1 MSHCHTQVDQP
12 SAEDVLSKLDVP
24 SVLTRV
30 DELIRR
36 YPVPRS
42 ALLQVLWLAQETL
55 GWLPQEAI
63 KWSAAKCKV
72 SPVHAYGVS
81 TFYTMY
87 KKEPTGRFFV
97 QICQN
102 VACHI
107 LGSEDII
114 AHAEKTLGVS
124 ANGGT
129 TPDNLFTLLRVE
141 CLGACGNGPVMQI
154 NDDFVTD
161 IVDDKLA
168 MPTGVGLTSERFD
181 KIMAWCR
188 DRAKSLSKEPKRD
201 ALGGLFDSAGHP
213 GALLASS
220 NAQKVYAPVA
230 PALGVAAS
238 RTDDGKVKLTWRAA
252 PETTTLHIEKKSGAD
267 FADAAS
273 ISGKEKE
280 WLDDAPEGTEYRI
293 VTESAQGRAKASN
306 VAKAPAAKGAI

>member
-1 MSHCHTQVDQP
+1 MSHCHTQVEQP
-12 SAEDVLSKLDVP
+12 GAAEILPKLEVP

-42 ALLQVLWLAQETL
+42 ALLEVLWIAQETL

-63 KWSAAKCKV
+63 KWSASKCKV

-81 TFYTMY
+81 MFYTMY

-114 AHAEKTLGVS
+114 AHAEKTLGIS
-124 ANGGT
+124 AHGGT
-129 TPDNLFTLLRVE
+129 TPDNLFSLLRVE

-161 IVDDKLA
+161 IVDNKLA
-168 MPTGVGLTSERFD
+168 MPVGVGLTPERFD
-181 KIMAWCR
+181 KIVAWCR
-188 DRAKSLSKEPKRD
+188 DRAKAVSKEPSRD
-201 ALGGLFDSAGHP
+201 ALGGLFDTMGHP
-213 GALLASS
+213 GTLLSS
-220 NAQKVYAPVA
+220 SQPQKTYSPVP
-230 PALGVAAS
+230 PALGVSAS
-238 RTDDGKVKLTWRAA
+238 RADDGKVKLAWRTA
-252 PETTTLHIEKKSGAD
+252 PEVTTLHIEKKSGAD
-267 FADAAS
+267 FAEVAA

-293 VTESAQGRAKASN
+293 VTETAQGRGKASN
-306 VAKAPAAKGAI
+306 VAKAPIAKGA